1 MSGPSIQPLTEIRWG
16 WMSPRDGRPQ
26 PQLETF
32 KTADEALKAMQLRQ
46 ASDCDWT
53 VEDFADHGFHLA
65 RVKVT
70 IEALAVLSDVTPSR

>member
-1 MSGPSIQPLTEIRWG
+1 MANAPIQPLTEIRWG
-16 WMSPRDGRPQ
+16 WVSPRAGLPQ

-32 KTADEALKAMQLRQ
+32 KTADEALKAMQRRQ

-53 VEDFADHGFHLA
+53 VEEFADHGFHLA

-70 IEALAVLSDVTPSR
+70 IEALAVLSDVTTS